1 MEEDGSHS
9 PLFLPESL
17 DNIFVP
23 SSVIARLWEEI
34 NSLRHEVT
42 LLREEVNVLKG
53 ELPLKKLKITPKA
66 VVTKRTQ
73 EEVLLR
79 INEMIDGLIEI
90 KRLNSS
96 E

>member
-1 MEEDGSHS
+1 MEEEDG
-9 PLFLPESL
+9 PLFLP
-17 DNIFVP
+17 DVFTP